1 MTDQQTVTDSYYA
14 ASANPRRSHPQLQEA
29 VACDVC
35 VIGAGITGLSAA
47 LHLSKRGYDVVLLE
61 THTIGW
67 GASGRS
73 GGQALSGYSCDI
85 SKIRKLTDAATAK
98 ILWDMSLESLQ
109 LTRELIRDH
118 DIQCD
123 FRDGSLH
130 VAIKQRQHR
139 ELQEHQ
145 QELARVYGYEDTR
158 MLEGDELRKVLASRR
173 YISGLY
179 EPNNGHL
186 HPLNYTLGLAN
197 AAADAGVRIFEHSG
211 AIRIDESQPLKVFTA
226 SGEVS
231 CSFLTL
237 CGNAYLSGLH
247 EELQR
252 KIMPV
257 GTYIIATE
265 PMGEDRASALIRNDA
280 CVSDI
285 NFVLDYFRLSADHR
299 MLFGGRV
306 SYSTLKPLA
315 LTTSLRQRMTRV
327 FPQLSDLNIEYTWG
341 GYVAITM
348 NRAPHFGRAGDGIF
362 FAQGFS
368 GHGIALTALA
378 GKLMAEAIAG
388 TAERFDL
395 FAKIPHHDFP
405 GGKLLRTPSL
415 VLAMAWFRLRDL
427 L

>member
-1 MTDQQTVTDSYYA
+1 MSASQVDDSYYA
-14 ASANPRRSHPQLQEA
+14 ASANPRRTFTRLQESID
-29 VACDVC
+29 CDVC
-35 VIGAGITGLSAA
+35 VVGGGITGLSTA
-47 LHLSKRGYDVVLLE
+47 LHLAERGYDVVLLE
-61 THTIGW
+61 QNVIGW

-73 GGQALSGYSCDI
+73 GGQALAGYACDI
-85 SKIRKLTDAATAK
+85 SKIRRLTDAATARTM
-98 ILWDMSLESLQ
+98 WDMSLEALQ
-109 LTRELIRDH
+109 VTRDLISKNDIRCDLT
-118 DIQCD
+118 
-123 FRDGSLH
+123 DGSLH
-130 VAIKQRQHR
+130 VAIKTRQRR
-139 ELQEHQ
+139 ELLDYQE
-145 QELARVYGYEDTR
+145 ELAREYGYHDAQ
-158 MLEGDELRKVLASRR
+158 MLEGSALADSLDSDR
-173 YISGLY
+173 YIAGLY
-179 EPNNGHL
+179 EPHNGHL
-186 HPLNYTLGLAN
+186 HPLNYTLGLAD
-197 AAADAGVRIFEHSG
+197 AAAKAGVRIFEHS
-211 AIRIDESQPLKVFTA
+211 AATRIDEGQTLQVSVETGQ
-226 SGEVS
+226 VS
-231 CSFLTL
+231 CRYLTL

-252 KIMPV
+252 KVMPV

-265 PMGEDRASALIRNDA
+265 TLGQSRARSLIRNGA

-299 MLFGGRV
+299 LLFGGRV
-306 SYSTLKPLA
+306 SYSTFEPLA
-315 LTTSLRQRMTRV
+315 LTASLKRRMIRV
-327 FPQLSDLNIEYTWG
+327 FPQLSDVNVAYTWG

-348 NRAPHFGRAGDGIF
+348 NRAPHFGRIRERIF

-368 GHGIALTALA
+368 GHGIALTGLA